1 MQCRVAVRVW
11 CALAVSRTARIRLR
25 RLALSITCASIALTV
40 VLAIGYATPPTGDAP
55 SHLFQTW
62 LYRHGGFSPWNN
74 YWYAGRYEF
83 VTYSAFYYPLAA
95 QFGQVLVLA
104 ASAAVL
110 CSSFALVVQAEWGR
124 TAARGPALAFAVTA
138 PFVGIVSGV
147 YPFMVASACAMLAL
161 LFLQRRMRISFAL
174 ATFATLGFSPLA
186 FALLVALLA
195 GVLLGQRQ
203 PLTALRQNR
212 VAFAAVLAV
221 FVAGV
226 LAERAFPTGAWY
238 PYDFS
243 DAAIV
248 LGFSLIGLFM
258 AGTSRRA
265 RSVRMLFAA
274 YLALNLIAFLLKSP
288 IGSNATR
295 LFAIGGMPLLWLAI
309 NVGHRRSRLIVIPV
323 LAGAMALQVGPM
335 VRDAYSAW
343 NSPAASARYW
353 QPAIEFLDHHNTEGY
368 RVEAVATWGHWDAYY
383 LARHVPLARGW
394 YRQDDFP
401 QNDVLYR
408 PGLSPIAYQNWLR
421 SLGVRYVLLPDTALD
436 YSSKQ
441 EAALL
446 LSGRSGLFQVGHT
459 KHWRFYELP
468 GATPIVSAPPDEK
481 AELEL
486 LEPDRIWLHVSGPGS
501 YLVRVRYSP
510 YWKATLGS
518 ACIAPAPDG
527 MMQVTASQRGLLGL
541 EVRPGVDS
549 VADTMQDADTSC

>member
-1 MQCRVAVRVW
+1 MALPLT
-11 CALAVSRTARIRLR
+11 CAAIAT
-25 RLALSITCASIALTV
+25 SIT
-40 VLAIGYATPPTGDAP
+40 LAMGLGMTPSGDAP

-62 LYRHGGFSPWNN
+62 LYRHAGFELWNN

-83 VTYSAFYYPLAA
+83 VTYSVFYYPLAA
-95 QFGQVLVLA
+95 RFGQVLVLA
-104 ASAAVL
+104 GASAVL
-110 CSSFALVVQAEWGR
+110 CSAFALVVRREWGR
-124 TAARGPALAFAVTA
+124 KASRGPALAFAVTA
-138 PFVGIVSGV
+138 PFVGVVSGV
-147 YPFMVASACAMLAL
+147 YPFVAAAACAMLAL
-161 LFLQRRMRISFAL
+161 LFLQRRMRIAFAL

-186 FALLVALLA
+186 FALLVAVLA

-203 PLTALRQNR
+203 PLVALRQNR
-212 VAFAAVLAV
+212 VAFAAVVAV

-226 LAERAFPTGAWY
+226 LAERAFPTGDWY
-238 PYDFS
+238 PYDLS
-243 DAAIV
+243 DAGIV
-248 LGFSLIGLFM
+248 LGFSLMGLFM

-309 NVGHRRSRLIVIPV
+309 NVGHRRSRLIVFPV
-323 LAGAMALQVGPM
+323 LAVAMALQVGPL

-343 NSPAASARYW
+343 NSPAANAKYW
-353 QPAIEFLDHHNTEGY
+353 QPAIQFLDHHPSEGY

-401 QNDVLYR
+401 QNQVLYR
-408 PGLSPIAYQNWLR
+408 PGLSPAAYQDWLR

-446 LSGRSGLFQVGHT
+446 RSGRSGLMEIGHT
-459 KHWRFYELP
+459 RHWAFYALP
-468 GATPIVSAPPDEK
+468 GATPIVTSPSDEK

-518 ACIAPAPDG
+518 ACIAQAPGG
-527 MMQVTASQRGLLGL
+527 MMQVTASQAGLLAL
-541 EVRPGVDS
+541 EVRPAVET
-549 VADTMQDADTSC
+549 VADTMQDADSGC